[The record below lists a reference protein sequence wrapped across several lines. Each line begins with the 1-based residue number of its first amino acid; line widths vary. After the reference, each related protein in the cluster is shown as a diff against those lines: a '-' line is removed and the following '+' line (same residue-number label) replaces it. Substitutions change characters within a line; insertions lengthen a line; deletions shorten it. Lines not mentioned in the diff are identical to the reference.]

1 MVGRFP
7 DYDVLEHAAHW
18 DETTRDVVLD
28 RVHDVPEIGFFS
40 PREAATARALCDVL
54 TAQDAEPRIP
64 VTNYIDEKL
73 AGGTF
78 DGYRYFDMPDDRE
91 AWRRVLEGLDE
102 QARAR
107 GGGGETFAGASG
119 QLQRAIV
126 SDFSQAKLHGGIWNG
141 LNVKHA
147 FSLVMR
153 YVVQA
158 FYAHP
163 WAWNEIGWGGPAYP
177 RGYSRFGSPHLQRA
191 EREPWEAL
199 EAFDLDPVAGRREPP
214 PR

>member
-7 DYDVLEHAAHW
+7 DYDVLEQAGHW
-18 DETTRDVVLD
+18 DEVTRAVVLD
-28 RVHDVPEIGFFS
+28 RVHEVPPIRFFS
-40 PREAATARALCDVL
+40 SREAATAGALSDVL
-54 TAQDAEPRIP
+54 TAQDREPRIP
-64 VTNYIDEKL
+64 VINYVDEKL
-73 AGGTF
+73 HQGSF
-78 DGYRYFDMPDDRE
+78 DGYQYFDMPDDRE
-91 AWRRVLEGLDE
+91 AWRRVVEGLDE

-107 GGGGETFAGASG
+107 GGRESFAAASDE
-119 QLQRAIV
+119 LQHEIV
-126 SDFSQAKLHGGIWNG
+126 SDFSQARLHGGAWNAI
-141 LNVKHA
+141 NVKHA

-153 YVVQA
+153 YVVEA

-177 RGYSRFGSPHLQRA
+177 RGYARFGSPHLQRA

-199 EAFDLDPVAGRREPP
+199 EAFDLDPVAERREPP